1 MGKKTIIIIPTFNES
16 MNIEGL
22 VKKINEQN
30 IDLDILVVDDDS
42 PDGTSDIV
50 FEMQKVLPNLK
61 LITKTEDK
69 GFAKAYITGFNYAID
84 NGYDIVVQ
92 MDADGSHQ
100 PKFLKSMLNAVERND
115 YVIGSRWIKGGSVV
129 NWPLKRF
136 ILSRG
141 GNMYARIML
150 NSNVKDITGG
160 HKAISIE
167 LLKKMDVNSITS
179 KGYSFQIELYLRARA
194 NGAKVVEVPIEF
206 VEREQGVSKMSS
218 DIVKEAMLFVTKKG
232 LLRK

>member
-1 MGKKTIIIIPTFNES
+1 MGKKTLIIIPTFNES
-16 MNIEGL
+16 MNVESLIQ
-22 VKKINEQN
+22 KINEQN

-42 PDGTSDIV
+42 PDGTSDII
-50 FEMQKVLPNLK
+50 FEMQKVIPNLK

-69 GFAKAYITGFNYAID
+69 GFAKAYITGFNYAI
-84 NGYDIVVQ
+84 NNNYDIVVQ

-100 PKFLKSMLNAVERND
+100 PKFLKEMLNATKVSD
-115 YVIGSRWIKGGSVV
+115 YVIGSRWVKGGSVV

-141 GNMYARIML
+141 GNLYARMML
-150 NSNVKDITGG
+150 RSNVKDITGG
-160 HKAISIE
+160 HKAISVD

-179 KGYSFQIELYLRARA
+179 KGYSFQIELYLRARE
-194 NGAKVVEVPIEF
+194 NGAKVIEVPIEF
-206 VEREQGVSKMSS
+206 IEREQGVSKMSK

-232 LLRK
+232 LLGQ